1 MKDPLVVV
9 DNVTKKYG
17 KYEAVHA
24 VSFEA
29 HGGEIF
35 GLLGPN
41 GAGKTTTIRVLA
53 TVLAATSGT
62 ATVAGYDIRKN
73 PEAIR
78 RNLGLLTT
86 DIGVYDRF
94 TGAENLTYFGE
105 LYGMSTEAL
114 RTRITELG
122 TLLDMESFMDRKAG
136 TYSTGMKQKLA
147 IARAVIHD
155 PSVIVFDEP
164 TSGLDV
170 LAAQTVLQFMV
181 HAKKA
186 GKSVIFST
194 HHLPDAER
202 LCTHVAIMHKGAIIA
217 HDTVAAIKRTTHTT
231 NLEDAFLALVQPQS

>member
-9 DNVTKKYG
+9 DGITKKYG
-17 KYEAVHA
+17 DFEAVRD

-29 HGGEIF
+29 HSGEIF

-53 TVLAATSGT
+53 TVLSATSGT
-62 ATVAGYDIRKN
+62 ATVAGYDIHKN

-78 RNLGLLTT
+78 RNVGLLTT

-105 LYGMSTEAL
+105 LYGMTTEAL
-114 RTRITELG
+114 TTRIAELA

-155 PSVIVFDEP
+155 PSVIIFDEP

-170 LAAQTVLQFMV
+170 LAAQTVLQFMI

-186 GKSVIFST
+186 GKAVIFST

-202 LCTHVAIMHKGAIIA
+202 LCTHVAIMHKGSIIA
-217 HDTVAAIKRTTHTT
+217 HDTVGAIKRTTHTT
-231 NLEDAFLALVQPQS
+231 NLEDAFLALVQPKS